1 MLDRHVRPFIDPPL
15 NAFGRRV
22 AAAGLSANA
31 VTTMGLMLGLAAAIC
46 VAVGAY
52 GAALALILASRL
64 ADGLDGAVARATRAS
79 DFGGYYDILADF
91 VFYAAVPMG
100 FIWADPG
107 AHGLAGGA
115 LLAAFYVNAA
125 SFLGYAILAEKY
137 RLSTSAN
144 GRKSW
149 YHAGGLLEGTET
161 IAFFV
166 ALCLFPA
173 AFVPLAWVFA
183 ALCLVTA
190 LARLA
195 VARDQFAD
203 QG

>member
-125 SFLGYAILAEKY
+125 SFLGYAILAEKH